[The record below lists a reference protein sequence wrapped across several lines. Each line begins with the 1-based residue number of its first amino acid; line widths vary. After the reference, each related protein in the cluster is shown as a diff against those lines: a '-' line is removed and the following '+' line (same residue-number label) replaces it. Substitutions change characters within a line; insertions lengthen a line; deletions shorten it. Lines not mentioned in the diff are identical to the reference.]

1 MEHTLPIRY
10 SLDGVAYAGPDRR
23 GCAAHPA
30 RARYHPL
37 RGWPR
42 YIPHTSA
49 HAYLSGLD
57 ALALPDGDPN
67 ASPGDWHREATWW
80 APTYVDAEGA
90 PYRARC
96 WGTQGDRTPAP
107 AGTPALRDARP
118 ALRALAHPQGWE
130 HTPVYCATLA
140 AAVVDLA
147 WHSMRTGAEAP
158 DRREIER
165 WLNERA
171 RLEAA
176 GRAERVAAAL
186 GHGAS
191 ADTWTAWQHEGL
203 GPQRQ
208 AIRAA
213 TGWGAA
219 L

>member
-1 MEHTLPIRY
+1 M
-10 SLDGVAYAGPDRR
+10 
-23 GCAAHPA
+23 
-30 RARYHPL
+30 
-37 RGWPR
+37 
-42 YIPHTSA
+42 
-49 HAYLSGLD
+49 
-57 ALALPDGDPN
+57 
-67 ASPGDWHREATWW
+67 
-80 APTYVDAEGA
+80 
-90 PYRARC
+90 
-96 WGTQGDRTPAP
+96 
-107 AGTPALRDARP
+107 
-118 ALRALAHPQGWE
+118 
-130 HTPVYCATLA
+130 
-140 AAVVDLA
+140 VDLA